1 MIRGTQSFAARGTS
15 QHRLAWT
22 SKGEGS
28 VCQTQSLST
37 GLRFIRRTVSSPLT
51 SRALAVFQALII
63 AAFFAVAIAVP
74 AQEAPPKNDQTP
86 AQATPTSLSD
96 ELEGLRKRLAQLSA
110 EVNRM
115 RAEIARLDKY
125 RQVDYTRD
133 QITKEEDRIRALQK
147 DLIELSARETPL
159 RKRLDEIEAQ
169 QQPDRIERNLA
180 GVGSTKPEE
189 MREAVSRQL
198 SIEKRQIQA
207 QLDTIQTSRTRN
219 QSFIT
224 NAEESIARL
233 KRRLTEL
240 SNDRSR

>member
-1 MIRGTQSFAARGTS
+1 MR
-15 QHRLAWT
+15 
-22 SKGEGS
+22 
-28 VCQTQSLST
+28 QTQSSST
-37 GLRFIRRTVSSPLT
+37 GLRFPT
-51 SRALAVFQALII
+51 LAVFQALII
-63 AAFFAVAIAVP
+63 AAFFAVAINLH
-74 AQEAPPKNDQTP
+74 AQEAAPKNDQPP
-86 AQATPTSLSD
+86 AQTTPTLD
-96 ELEGLRKRLAQLSA
+96 EELEKLRKRLAQLSA
-110 EVNRM
+110 EVDRM

-133 QITKEEDRIRALQK
+133 QITREEDRIRGLEK
-147 DLIELSARETPL
+147 DMVELSAREAPL
-159 RKRLDEIEAQ
+159 RKRLDEIELQ

-189 MREAVSRQL
+189 MRDSVSRQL

-207 QLDTIQTSRTRN
+207 QLDTIQASRTRN

-240 SNDRSR
+240 SNDRFR

>member
-1 MIRGTQSFAARGTS
+1 MR
-15 QHRLAWT
+15 
-22 SKGEGS
+22 
-28 VCQTQSLST
+28 QTQSSST
-37 GLRFIRRTVSSPLT
+37 GLRFIRRTVSSPPK

-63 AAFFAVAIAVP
+63 AAFFAVAIAAH
-74 AQEAPPKNDQTP
+74 AQEAAPKNGQSPDVDK
-86 AQATPTSLSD
+86 ATSVSD
-96 ELEGLRKRLAQLSA
+96 ELERLRKRLAQLSA
-110 EVNRM
+110 EVDRM
-115 RAEIARLDKY
+115 RAEIVRLDKY
-125 RQVDYTRD
+125 RQIDYTRD
-133 QITKEEDRIRALQK
+133 QILREEDRIRALQK
-147 DLIELSARETPL
+147 DLIELNAREAPL

-207 QLDTIQTSRTRN
+207 QLDTVQTSRTRN

-240 SNDRSR
+240 SNDRPR

>member
-1 MIRGTQSFAARGTS
+1 MVTS

-28 VCQTQSLST
+28 VRQTQSSST
-37 GLRFIRRTVSSPLT
+37 GLRFIRRTASSPPK

-63 AAFFAVAIAVP
+63 AAFFVVANDVT
-74 AQEAPPKNDQTP
+74 AQEAAPKNDQTP
-86 AQATPTSLSD
+86 AQTTPTSLGD
-96 ELEGLRKRLAQLSA
+96 ELERLRKRLAQLSA
-110 EVNRM
+110 EVDRM

-125 RQVDYTRD
+125 RQIDYTRD
-133 QITKEEDRIRALQK
+133 QMTKEEDRIRAIQK
-147 DLIELSARETPL
+147 DLVDLSAKETPL

-169 QQPDRIERNLA
+169 QQPDRLERNLA

-207 QLDTIQTSRTRN
+207 QLDTIQTSRARN